1 MMEKIKNLLTAKKP
15 WLLFV
20 LGLAGIGLIFL
31 SSFFPEKESEPV
43 TDTSDPTA
51 GIEQRLEETISR
63 IQGAGETHV
72 MVTLADTGSR
82 VYLSEEEER
91 EEYADGDV
99 SSREKTEHYITSG
112 GGAVVV
118 SEQLPAVIGVAVVCE
133 GGDLAKVQSDVY
145 EVIYALYGLS
155 TSRVTIEKMQ

>member
-1 MMEKIKNLLTAKKP
+1 MEKIKNLLTAKKP

-31 SSFFPEKESEPV
+31 SSFFPEKEPEPV

-91 EEYADGDV
+91 
-99 SSREKTEHYITSG
+99 
-112 GGAVVV
+112 
-118 SEQLPAVIGVAVVCE
+118 
-133 GGDLAKVQSDVY
+133 
-145 EVIYALYGLS
+145 
-155 TSRVTIEKMQ
+155 

>member
-1 MMEKIKNLLTAKKP
+1 MEKIRKLLTAKKP
-15 WLLFV
+15 WLLFI
-20 LGLAGIGLIFL
+20 LGMAGIGLIFL
-31 SSFFPEKESEPV
+31 SSFFPDAEPEPV
-43 TDTSDPTA
+43 TDVSDPGA

-91 EEYADGDV
+91 EEYADGLV
-99 SSREKTEHYITSG
+99 RSRESAERYITSG

-118 SEQLPAVIGVAVVCE
+118 SERLPAVTGVAVVCE

-155 TSRVTIEKMQ
+155 TSRVTIEKMR